1 MHTIQYGTNIKC
13 GINHHCCAMHL
24 LYMYSTCTLSA
35 LTSAGIWGCMYN
47 SEFITNEIGSS
58 KAGKTPYFWANYACR
73 HVLITCENFRLCF
86 VSPLAFA
93 MLLAMQFRAN
103 TLSNASV
110 FHMIFLLLI
119 QKLHVLTLIQ

>member
-1 MHTIQYGTNIKC
+1 MVQTSSVASIITAVQCTFCICTVHVLC
-13 GINHHCCAMHL
+13 P
-24 LYMYSTCTLSA
+24 CTLSA
-35 LTSAGIWGCMYN
+35 LMSAGIWGCMYN

-58 KAGKTPYFWANYACR
+58 KAGKTPYFWANYACK
-73 HVLITCENFRLCF
+73 HVSITCEKFRLCF

-110 FHMIFLLLI
+110 FHIIFLLLI